1 MKATQLVRLTAIL
14 AFSAIV
20 FSACNKAA
28 INTNNANSTS
38 NTNATPNTA
47 GEKTAS
53 NTGATG
59 DYSTPTAAFKSFYEA
74 AKSNNVEGIKRS
86 VSSKTLEMMTRE
98 AAKENK
104 SLDDSIKDTAKGAP
118 SSFPETRNE
127 KIDGNK
133 AKLEFKD
140 DKMEGW
146 TTATFIKENGEWKLA
161 IADEISAAMDQM
173 DSEKK

>member
-1 MKATQLVRLTAIL
+1 MKSNQLVRLLATV
-14 AFSAIV
+14 AFSAIA

-28 INTNNANSTS
+28 TNTNNANSTS
-38 NTNATPNTA
+38 NSNSASTSTEN
-47 GEKTAS
+47 KTAS
-53 NTGATG
+53 NTSATG

-140 DKMEGW
+140 DKMERW
-146 TTATFIKENGEWKLA
+146 TTATFVKENGEWKLA
-161 IADEISAAMDQM
+161 IADEISDAMDQM